1 LHREAA
7 ARRRPVTAAR
17 RPIPLLLA
25 ACAVLAA
32 GCGGG
37 GGDAPQP
44 DAATVLARALGP
56 SAPVV
61 RRARLDLRIDVRGAA
76 LPGLGAPLALTLDGP
91 FSEAAR
97 AGQAARYDL
106 DLRLRTG
113 TGSARLGSIS
123 TGDRAWL
130 VLGDE
135 AYALAGPPVAAAGQG
150 ADRPGLRGL
159 GVDPRRWLR
168 GARVTGSATLDGASV
183 DRLEAGVDPGPL
195 LADVRAL
202 LGRAGGAA
210 AAGGGTA
217 PAPAVRSAQ
226 AELLAGR
233 RDHVLR
239 RVDVDLRYT
248 GARGRDGRLRLRLE
262 LRDVGRPQPIGPPA
276 HDRPIGDL
284 DAAVRQLSS
293 ALQRRKAAD
302 RASGATNAYERCLAD
317 AAGDL
322 ARAQGCSG
330 LVGR

>member
-1 LHREAA
+1 MTAV
-7 ARRRPVTAAR
+7 RRT
-17 RPIPLLLA
+17 IPLLLV
-25 ACAVLAA
+25 ACAVVAA

-37 GGDAPQP
+37 GGDAPKA

-56 SAPVV
+56 AAPVV
-61 RRARLDLRIDVRGAA
+61 RRARLGLRIDVRGAA

-91 FSEAAR
+91 FSDPAR

-106 DLRLRTG
+106 DLRLRTAA
-113 TGSARLGSIS
+113 GSARLGSIS

-135 AYALAGPPVAAAGQG
+135 AYALAAPPPAAVGQG
-150 ADRPGLRGL
+150 PDRPGLRGL

-168 GARVTGSATLDGASV
+168 GARVTGSTTLDGDRV
-183 DRLEAGVDPGPL
+183 DRLEAAVAAAPL

-202 LGRAGGAA
+202 LGRAGGAG
-210 AAGGGTA
+210 AAGGAAA
-217 PAPAVRSAQ
+217 PAPVVHDARAPSSWPASATTSCAAWTSTSATRVRPA
-226 AELLAGR
+226 A
-233 RDHVLR
+233 
-239 RVDVDLRYT
+239 T
-248 GARGRDGRLRLRLE
+248 GRLRLTLE

-284 DAAVRQLSS
+284 DAAVRQLAS
-293 ALQRRKAAD
+293 ALQRRRAAD

-322 ARAQGCSG
+322 ARAQRCSG

>member
-1 LHREAA
+1 M
-7 ARRRPVTAAR
+7 TAAR
-17 RPIPLLLA
+17 RTILLLPA

-113 TGSARLGSIS
+113 AGSARLGSIS

-135 AYALAGPPVAAAGQG
+135 AYALATPPAAAAGPG
-150 ADRPGLRGL
+150 PDRPGLRGL

-168 GARVTGSATLDGASV
+168 GARVTGSATLDGARV

-210 AAGGGTA
+210 AAGGGAA
-217 PAPAVRSAQ
+217 PAPAVRSAR

-239 RVDVDLRYT
+239 RVDVDVRYT
-248 GARGRDGRLRLRLE
+248 GAGRRDGRLRLRLE